1 METDKLKL
9 KKQGR
14 NVWDVLLKE
23 KNDAFLFCDGYK
35 LFLDKGKT
43 EREAAQNIAA
53 LAEKEGYKCIDYYLE
68 NNMEIKTGDKV
79 YSVYKGKQ
87 VVLFKMGSVNPE
99 KGFLMIGS
107 HIDAPRLDLKQS
119 PLYEDGKLSFF
130 KTHYYGG
137 IKKYQWI
144 TTPLAMHGTIVKEDG
159 SAVKVCIGED
169 EKEPV
174 FFITDLLPH
183 LSKDMMSKK
192 IGEAVEG
199 EMLNLLIGSIPWED
213 KDEKERFKYN
223 VLAILHEK
231 YGIVE
236 EDFTSAELEIVPA
249 GRARDAGLDRSMIGA
264 YGQDDRVCAYT
275 SLKAIFDAEENKKS
289 IFAIFADK
297 EEIGSVGDTSMSSKF
312 FENFVYEILSLSGCK
327 NPDMS
332 IRRSL
337 QNSKFLSADVNA
349 AVDPNFANTHDKFN
363 AVYLGEG
370 VAITKYTGVRGKSS
384 SNDAHAEFM
393 AEIRKLFNKSDILW
407 QVGELG
413 KVDMGGGGT
422 IAFIPA
428 ALGMDVI
435 DCGIGLLSMHSP
447 WEISS
452 KGDVYMLYKAFKS
465 FYESDM

>member
-169 EKEPV
+169 EKDPV

-183 LSKDMMSKK
+183 LSKDMMGKK

-199 EMLNLLIGSIPWED
+199 EMLNLLIGS
-213 KDEKERFKYN
+213 
-223 VLAILHEK
+223 
-231 YGIVE
+231 
-236 EDFTSAELEIVPA
+236 
-249 GRARDAGLDRSMIGA
+249 
-264 YGQDDRVCAYT
+264 
-275 SLKAIFDAEENKKS
+275 
-289 IFAIFADK
+289 
-297 EEIGSVGDTSMSSKF
+297 
-312 FENFVYEILSLSGCK
+312 
-327 NPDMS
+327 
-332 IRRSL
+332 
-337 QNSKFLSADVNA
+337 
-349 AVDPNFANTHDKFN
+349 
-363 AVYLGEG
+363 
-370 VAITKYTGVRGKSS
+370 
-384 SNDAHAEFM
+384 
-393 AEIRKLFNKSDILW
+393 
-407 QVGELG
+407 
-413 KVDMGGGGT
+413 
-422 IAFIPA
+422 
-428 ALGMDVI
+428 
-435 DCGIGLLSMHSP
+435 
-447 WEISS
+447 
-452 KGDVYMLYKAFKS
+452 
-465 FYESDM
+465 

>member
-9 KKQGR
+9 KRQSL
-14 NVWDVLLKE
+14 NVWDVLEGE
-23 KNDAFLFCDGYK
+23 KDDAFVFCDGYK
-35 LFLDKGKT
+35 LFLDKSKT
-43 EREAAQNIAA
+43 EREAAEHITA
-53 LAEKEGYKCIDYYLE
+53 LAEKEGFKSIDHYID
-68 NNMEIKTGDKV
+68 NNLTLKPGDKV
-79 YSVYKGKQ
+79 YSLYKGKQ
-87 VVLFKMGSVNPE
+87 VVMFKMGGVNPE
-99 KGFLMIGS
+99 KGFLMVGS

-144 TTPLAMHGTIVKEDG
+144 TTPLAIHGTIIKEDG
-159 SAVKVCIGED
+159 NAIKISIGED
-169 EKEPV
+169 EKDPV

-183 LSKDMMSKK
+183 LSKDMMVKK
-192 IGEAVEG
+192 LGDAVEG
-199 EMLNLLIGSIPWED
+199 EMLNLLIGSIPFED
-213 KDEKERFKYN
+213 KEEKERFKYN
-223 VLAILHEK
+223 VLLMLHEK
-231 YGIVE
+231 YGIIE
-236 EDFTSAELEIVPA
+236 EDFTSAELEVVPA
-249 GRARDAGLDRSMIGA
+249 GQARDAGMDRSMIGG

-275 SLKAIFDAEENKKS
+275 SLKAIFDAENHKKS

-312 FENFVYEILSLSGCK
+312 FENFVYEILSLTADK
-327 NPDMS
+327 NPDMA

-349 AVDPNFANTHDKFN
+349 AVDPNFANTHDKYN

-393 AEIRKLFNKSDILW
+393 AEIRSLFNKNKILW

-428 ALGMDVI
+428 AFGMDVI

-452 KGDVYMLYKAFKS
+452 KGDIYMLYKAFKA